1 MFINHLRNS
10 CPSETSHFRITTPEI
25 GKSPGLDNQF
35 DRNLRK
41 VVLTARIRA
50 PLPPEAWHAF
60 LPYIAMRVFF
70 LRLYDVW
77 QFTLQFWK
85 EVFVPPYEVK
95 ELFNQAFE
103 VGIRSISIIT
113 LTGFITGVVFTKQ
126 SRSSLAEFGAASWI
140 PSLMAI
146 ALLRALAPLVTALIV
161 AGKVGSNIGAEL
173 GSMRV
178 TEQIDA
184 MEVSSTNP
192 FKFLVVT
199 RVVATTFIVPVL
211 ATYMG
216 FVGLLGAYLNVYTNE
231 QTGFVLFIQTAF
243 AKINFADLVMLV
255 MKSAIYGFTI
265 AMTGCFSGY
274 NASQGTV
281 GVGRAANT
289 AVVVSMFLIFIEE
302 MVIVTVV
309 HINQ

>member
-1 MFINHLRNS
+1 MK
-10 CPSETSHFRITTPEI
+10 
-25 GKSPGLDNQF
+25 G
-35 DRNLRK
+35 
-41 VVLTARIRA
+41 
-50 PLPPEAWHAF
+50 
-60 LPYIAMRVFF
+60 FF
-70 LRLYDVW
+70 LRVYDVW

-95 ELFNQAFE
+95 EVMNQFFE
-103 VGIRSISIIT
+103 VGIRSLSIIT
-113 LTGFITGVVFTKQ
+113 LTGFITGMVFTKQ
-126 SRSSLAEFGAASWI
+126 SRSSLAEFGATSWL

-161 AGKVGSNIGAEL
+161 AGKVGSKFGAEI

-211 ATYMG
+211 AIFMG
-216 FVGLLGAYLNVYTNE
+216 FLGLLGAFLNVYRNE
-231 QTGFVLFIQTAF
+231 QTSFVSFFQQAFIKIGFG
-243 AKINFADLVMLV
+243 DLSLLV
-255 MKSAIYGFTI
+255 FKSAVYGFTI
-265 AMTGCFSGY
+265 GMTGCFNGY
-274 NASQGTV
+274 TAEQGTV

-289 AVVVSMFLIFIEE
+289 AVVASMFLIFIEE
-302 MVIVTVV
+302 MVIVTLL
-309 HINQ
+309 NSYK

>member
-1 MFINHLRNS
+1 M
-10 CPSETSHFRITTPEI
+10 RI
-25 GKSPGLDNQF
+25 
-35 DRNLRK
+35 
-41 VVLTARIRA
+41 
-50 PLPPEAWHAF
+50 F
-60 LPYIAMRVFF
+60 L

-85 EVFVPPYEVK
+85 EVFLPPYEIK
-95 ELFNQAFE
+95 EVFNQFFE
-103 VGIRSISIIT
+103 VGIRSISIIS

-126 SRSSLAEFGAASWI
+126 SRSSLAEFGATSWL

-161 AGKVGSNIGAEL
+161 AGKVGSNIGAEI

-199 RVVATTFIVPVL
+199 RVVATTITVPVL

-216 FVGLLGAYLNVYTNE
+216 FVGMMGAYLNVHQNE
-231 QTGFVLFIQTAF
+231 ETSFISFFQEAF
-243 AKINFADLVMLV
+243 ARINFLDLLMLIV
-255 MKSAIYGFTI
+255 KSAIYGFTI
-265 AMTGCFSGY
+265 GMTGCFNGY
-274 NASQGTV
+274 YASQGTV
-281 GVGRAANT
+281 GVGRAANMS
-289 AVVVSMFLIFIEE
+289 VVVSMFLIFIEE
-302 MVIVTVV
+302 MIIVSVV
-309 HINQ
+309 NTYR